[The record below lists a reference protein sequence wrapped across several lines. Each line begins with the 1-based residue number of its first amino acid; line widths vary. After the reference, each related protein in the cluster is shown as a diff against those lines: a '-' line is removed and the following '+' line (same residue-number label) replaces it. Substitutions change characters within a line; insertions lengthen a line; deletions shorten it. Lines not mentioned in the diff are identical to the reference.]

1 MTQTLMSPAQRSALT
16 TVSVH
21 AADPVT
27 RAGIV
32 GQLRRSWDLEVVE
45 QRGRPAALALV
56 VADSVDD
63 ATVRRV
69 QELSATH
76 SAVVLVLAKL
86 DARAV
91 LPMLGHGVRAVL
103 TRWEATADRLL
114 AVLRSVSNGGVE
126 LPPSVL
132 RLLLDTAGFGRQ
144 AAQRP
149 RLHVAA
155 LSPREREVLT
165 LVADGLS
172 TREVAARMAYSERT
186 IKNILQELTARLH
199 LANRTQAV
207 AYALRNGWI

>member
-32 GQLRRSWDLEVVE
+32 GQLRRAWDVDVVE
-45 QRGRPAALALV
+45 QRGPRAAVALV

-63 ATVRRV
+63 TILRRV
-69 QELSATH
+69 QELGQAR
-76 SAVVLVLAKL
+76 SAVVIVVARL

-91 LPMLGHGVRAVL
+91 LPLLGHGVRAVL
-103 TRWEATADRLL
+103 TRWEATAERLL
-114 AVLRSVSNGGVE
+114 AVLRSVANGGVE

-132 RLLLDTAGFGRQ
+132 RLLIDHAGFGRQ
-144 AAQRP
+144 VPDRP
-149 RLHVAA
+149 RLHVAT
-155 LSPREREVLT
+155 LNPREREVLT

-172 TREVAARMAYSERT
+172 TREVAVRMAYSERT
-186 IKNILQELTARLH
+186 IKNILQDLTARLQ

>member
-1 MTQTLMSPAQRSALT
+1 MTHTLMSPAQRSTLT

-45 QRGRPAALALV
+45 QRGRPAALALL
-56 VADSVDD
+56 VADALDD
-63 ATVRRV
+63 ATLRRV
-69 QELSATH
+69 QELGAAR

-103 TRWEATADRLL
+103 TRWEATAERLL

-132 RLLLDTAGFGRQ
+132 RLLIESAGFGRQ
-144 AAQRP
+144 TTERA

-207 AYALRNGWI
+207 AYAVRNGWI